1 MALGK
6 MECGRRRCSPDRAKV
21 GLCKAVRTSRTFSA
35 RAWHRGCGRRRPRSR
50 GSLGPPGF
58 ARPLDQLEKS
68 ASLTGGSP
76 VLVQKCK
83 VPFLKF
89 AEPFVPGNRSQRALP
104 RKTGEVDSQNA
115 GLSPRSSPNHSSRMA
130 PTFFCPSNNSP
141 AIGGRLGA

>member
-1 MALGK
+1 MFIPDCVWRWGK
-6 MECGRRRCSPDRAKV
+6 WSAVVAAVVPDRAKV

-89 AEPFVPGNRSQRALP
+89 AEPFV
-104 RKTGEVDSQNA
+104 
-115 GLSPRSSPNHSSRMA
+115 
-130 PTFFCPSNNSP
+130 
-141 AIGGRLGA
+141 